1 MLAGTPVQLSN
12 FSLAFGTIKKASSK
26 VPSARPRLN
35 AKWDKPLP
43 SWYKLNTDA
52 SIINGHAGASG
63 LLRDSN
69 GTWVQGFS
77 KPLGT
82 AMVLM
87 AELWAL
93 REGLRMARQLNIYYL
108 IVSVDSSD
116 VVKLFSSSSS
126 TNRLTW
132 PLVAECR
139 DILQAFQ
146 QVQLSH
152 CFREANHAADL
163 LAKIGSSQW
172 EDFVYYV
179 TPPFSLL
186 DVLAFECAS
195 DNAPNVSINTEAI
208 VSFDTRF
215 LAG

>member
-1 MLAGTPVQLSN
+1 MG
-12 FSLAFGTIKKASSK
+12 
-26 VPSARPRLN
+26 
-35 AKWDKPLP
+35 
-43 SWYKLNTDA
+43 WYKLNTDA
-52 SIINGHAGASG
+52 SIINGHAGAGG
-63 LLRDSN
+63 LLCDPN

-82 AMVLM
+82 ATILM

-108 IVSVDSSD
+108 IVNVDSFD

-132 PLVAECR
+132 PLVAECK
-139 DILQAFQ
+139 DILQAFE
-146 QVQLSH
+146 QVRLSH
-152 CFREANHAADL
+152 CYRKANHVVNL
-163 LAKIGSSQW
+163 LAKIGSSQH

-186 DVLAFECAS
+186 DVLTFDCANDS
-195 DNAPNVSINTEAI
+195 APNVSVNPETT
-208 VSFDTRF
+208 VFFDTHSV
-215 LAG
+215 AG